1 MIHTATTRRHTVRFS
16 REVLLIGAA
25 YGAYHLVRTI
35 SAGKVDD
42 AFANANII
50 VRIEQSLGIF
60 VELPIQVA
68 MLSYDVLVQF
78 FSLWYFWGHFPL
90 LMGFAVWAYF
100 RHASDYR
107 WTRNAIFIAGALALI
122 GYLVF
127 PVAPPRLLPASG
139 FVDTLRGVFVLQ
151 YSDSALVNQFA
162 AMPSMHQGF
171 SLIIGVTL
179 YKILGGRKGLMAAA
193 VIPALM
199 LISIVATGN
208 HYFLDALLG
217 VPVAIVGMLL
227 AGRLARFKPRLPAL
241 VERWRHPGD
250 RGSAAHA

>member
-78 FSLWYFWGHFPL
+78 FSLWYFWGHFRCL
-90 LMGFAVWAYF
+90 
-100 RHASDYR
+100 
-107 WTRNAIFIAGALALI
+107 
-122 GYLVF
+122 
-127 PVAPPRLLPASG
+127 
-139 FVDTLRGVFVLQ
+139 
-151 YSDSALVNQFA
+151 
-162 AMPSMHQGF
+162 
-171 SLIIGVTL
+171 
-179 YKILGGRKGLMAAA
+179 
-193 VIPALM
+193 
-199 LISIVATGN
+199 
-208 HYFLDALLG
+208 
-217 VPVAIVGMLL
+217 
-227 AGRLARFKPRLPAL
+227 
-241 VERWRHPGD
+241 
-250 RGSAAHA
+250 